1 MGPHFD
7 GLFIE
12 DSEKQ
17 THTHTLAHTAQVFY
31 EHEYIDH
38 ECKHFK
44 YNNK

>member
-1 MGPHFD
+1 MVGITGEKNGPHFD

-12 DSEKQ
+12 DSEKKM
-17 THTHTLAHTAQVFY
+17 HTEQVFY

-44 YNNK
+44 